1 MNLSTIFMLYPQIGE
16 HILFQ
21 LDLRSIINS
30 SLVCISFHSI
40 IVSPSFMFRILKL
53 FRFENEIIKQWKHI
67 SRNSNNATDSITLAL
82 NMRKHLFFILKHTS
96 NDDMSRFAK
105 SCSVMT
111 ILFKNKSK
119 KLLKIV
125 QQCNNDA
132 LEIQYLA
139 VLLNDLELK
148 DDENHDLRQYDI
160 ERYTELWPPYD
171 TFP

>member
-21 LDLRSIINS
+21 LDLRSIVNS

-40 IVSPSFMFRILKL
+40 IVSPSFMFKILKL
-53 FRFENEIIKQWKHI
+53 FRFENEIIQQWKHI
-67 SRNSNNATDSITLAL
+67 SRNSNNTTDAITLAL

-96 NDDMSRFAK
+96 NNDINRFAK
-105 SCSVMT
+105 SCSVTT
-111 ILFKNKSK
+111 ILFENKSK
-119 KLLKIV
+119 KLLKIA
-125 QQCNNDA
+125 QEANNDS
-132 LEIQYLA
+132 LEIQYLTT
-139 VLLNDLELK
+139 LINDLELN
-148 DDENHDLRQYDI
+148 DDKNHDLRQYDI